1 VGDLEWFK
9 SPSPL
14 GEGFRVRQRT
24 RKRANKG
31 VIKGILRIDRYQHMK
46 RFLGFV
52 KKEFLHIFR
61 DYRTLIILFGIPA
74 AQILIFG
81 FAVSTDIKNAGVAF
95 LDLSKDE
102 ITQKLS
108 DKIISSGFFIKTDN
122 LLNYNDIDRI
132 FRKGKTKAVIVFE
145 EGFGS
150 RLIKEGRASL
160 SIIADGSEP
169 NVATLV
175 TNYTMAIV
183 NDFSRELN
191 GANKVNSILIQPEVK
206 MFYNPELKSHF
217 MFVPGVITLI
227 LILICALMT
236 SVTITREKEFGT
248 MEVLLVSPLKPVQI
262 VLGKVTPYFLLSF
275 INVNLILVMSWLVFG
290 LPVKGSIVLLLLE
303 SMLYILMSLSLGI
316 LISTVSSTMQQAIF
330 ISFIGLM
337 LPTILLSGFIFPIE
351 NMPKIYDY
359 VSMIMPP
366 RYFIIIIKSI
376 MIKGTGLLF
385 VWKETLIL
393 FLMTILFIGISVR
406 KFKVRLE

>member
-1 VGDLEWFK
+1 
-9 SPSPL
+9 
-14 GEGFRVRQRT
+14 
-24 RKRANKG
+24 
-31 VIKGILRIDRYQHMK
+31 MK

-81 FAVSTDIKNAGVAF
+81 FAVSTDIKNAGVAI

-108 DKIISSGFFIKTDN
+108 DKIISSGFFKKTDN
-122 LLNYNDIDRI
+122 LLNYNDIDLVLK
-132 FRKGKTKAVIVFE
+132 KGKTKAVIVFE
-145 EGFGS
+145 EKFGS
-150 RLIKEGRASL
+150 RLMKEGKASL

-183 NDFSRELN
+183 NDFNRELN
-191 GANKVNSILIQPEVK
+191 GTAVNNSFLIQPEVK
-206 MFYNPELKSHF
+206 MFYNPNMKSHF

-262 VLGKVTPYFLLSF
+262 ILGKVTPYFLLSF
-275 INVNLILVMSWLVFG
+275 INVILILIMSWLVFG
-290 LPVKGSIVLLLLE
+290 LPVKGSIALLLLE
-303 SMLYILMSLSLGI
+303 CMLYILMSLSLGI
-316 LISTVSSTMQQAIF
+316 LISTVSKTMQQAIF

-359 VSMIMPP
+359 VSMVMPP

-376 MIKGTGLLF
+376 MIKGTGFFF

-393 FLMTILFIGISVR
+393 LFMTLLFIGISVK
-406 KFKVRLE
+406 KFKVRLQ

>member
-1 VGDLEWFK
+1 
-9 SPSPL
+9 
-14 GEGFRVRQRT
+14 
-24 RKRANKG
+24 
-31 VIKGILRIDRYQHMK
+31 MK

-81 FAVSTDIKNAGVAF
+81 FAVSTDIKNAGLAF

-102 ITQKLS
+102 VTLKLS
-108 DKIISSGFFIKTDN
+108 DKIISSGFFRRTDN
-122 LLNYNDIDRI
+122 LLNYNDIDLV
-132 FRKGKTKAVIVFE
+132 FKKGKTKAVIIFE
-145 EGFGS
+145 ENFGS
-150 RLIKEGRASL
+150 RLIKEGKASM
-160 SIIADGSEP
+160 SIITDGSEP
-169 NVATLV
+169 NVAALV
-175 TNYTMAIV
+175 TSYTMAIV
-183 NDFSRELN
+183 NDFNREMNKATLN
-191 GANKVNSILIQPEVK
+191 NSILIQPEVK
-206 MFYNPELKSHF
+206 MFYNPNLESHY

-262 VLGKVTPYFLLSF
+262 IIGKVTPYFLLSF
-275 INVNLILVMSWLVFG
+275 INVILILVMSWLVFG

-303 SMLYILMSLSLGI
+303 CMLYILMSLSLGI
-316 LISTVSSTMQQAIF
+316 LISTVSKTMQQAIF

-359 VSMIMPP
+359 VSMILPP
-366 RYFIIIIKSI
+366 RYFIIIIKNI
-376 MIKGTGLLF
+376 MIKGTGFLF
-385 VWKETLIL
+385 IWKETLIL
-393 FLMTILFIGISVR
+393 LLMTLVFIGISVR
-406 KFKVRLE
+406 KFKVRLQ